1 MTLLPAENTEWP
13 PRSVAG
19 RYRRMKLPRAWYSGD
34 PGQLRSAYGTKSAT
48 RAGGM
53 RTTLN
58 PGGGVQRIIGTNS
71 DSFWAD
77 SPSTELDTRRH
88 LPIAQDIATISADQL
103 FSDPPT
109 IRVLG
114 PLDAEGKPTL
124 ETRAA
129 QQRLDRNLSKC
140 RFESTLIAAAEIA
153 SALGSIGLRVAFD
166 KGAAAIAGR
175 PVIAKVTADAVIPHY
190 SWGQLVGVTFWQVV
204 QQDTERD
211 EVWRHLEVH
220 EAGTGMVY
228 HGLYKGDTASIGERM
243 PLDAQKATEHLAK
256 AVNKDGG
263 IRVVSAGTGK
273 TATSIPNMLPDPADL
288 SDEAGR
294 SDFTLPV
301 MDLFDAA
308 DKAYT
313 QLMDEVDDA
322 KSRLLIA
329 DSMLERGKPGQG
341 VTFDA
346 SQRIFQKVKV
356 PPSEKDGGGLPIEK
370 VQFEMRVE
378 QYLSLIDALTHKAI
392 DAAGFN
398 PNTERDQDGAAMT
411 ATEVSARNLKSRT
424 TRDKKVRYWE
434 GELEE
439 LLTTFLLVDVEQF
452 APWEQVETTT
462 TTTAP
467 DGTEQTSTTVQSVR
481 VQAFPVEVQFPE
493 AVQPTLRELAE
504 TAKMLREAGESV
516 MEVQRVLHPDW
527 TERELREN
535 VEAIQAA
542 ASVIDPV
549 SFGTAGAG
557 MGPGD
562 GV

>member
-1 MTLLPAENTEWP
+1 MSALLPADNTEWP
-13 PRSVAG
+13 PRSAAG

-58 PGGGVQRIIGTNS
+58 PGGGQQRIIGTNV

-103 FSDPPT
+103 FSDPPA
-109 IRVLG
+109 IRVKG
-114 PLDAEGKPTL
+114 PTDAEGQPTL
-124 ETRAA
+124 EVRAA
-129 QQRLDRNLSKC
+129 QQRLDWVLAKC
-140 RFESTLIAAAEIA
+140 RFDSLLIASAEIA
-153 SALGSIGLRVAFD
+153 SALGSIGLRIAFD
-166 KGAAAIAGR
+166 KTAAAISGR
-175 PVIAKVTADAVIPHY
+175 PIIAKVTADAVIPHY
-190 SWGQLVGVTFWQVV
+190 SWGQLIGVTFWQVV
-204 QQDTERD
+204 QQDNERD

-228 HGLYKGDTASIGERM
+228 HGLYKGDTASLGERQ
-243 PLDAQKATEHLAK
+243 PLDAQKATAHLAK
-256 AVNKDGG
+256 LVDDQGG
-263 IRVVSAGTGK
+263 IRVVTAGTGK

-356 PPSEKDGGGLPIEK
+356 PPAEKDGGGLPIEK
-370 VQFEMRVE
+370 VQFEMRVTE
-378 QYLSLIDALTHKAI
+378 YLALIDALTYKAI

-398 PNTERDQDGAAMT
+398 PNTEKSDDAGDMT
-411 ATEVSARNLKSRT
+411 ATEYSGKNTKTRS

-434 GELEE
+434 SELEE
-439 LLTTFLLVDVEQF
+439 LLTTLLLVDVEQF
-452 APWEQVETTT
+452 APFEQVEITTGEGD
-462 TTTAP
+462 A
-467 DGTEQTSTTVQSVR
+467 QTTTVQSVK
-481 VQAFPVEVQFPE
+481 VQPFPVEVQFPE

-504 TAKMLREAGESV
+504 TGKALREAGESV
-516 MEVQRVLHPDW
+516 LEVQRVLHPDW
-527 TERELREN
+527 TERKLREN
-535 VEAIQAA
+535 VALIQSA

-549 SFGTAGAG
+549 SFGVGG
-557 MGPGD
+557 QGVGPGD
-562 GV
+562 GA

>member
-1 MTLLPAENTEWP
+1 MSALLPEDNTQWP
-13 PRSVAG
+13 PASAAG

-34 PGQLRSAYGTKSAT
+34 PGQLRSAYGVKVAT
-48 RAGGM
+48 RAGGL

-58 PGGGVQRIIGTNS
+58 PGGGAQRVIGTNA

-77 SPSTELDTRRH
+77 NPTSELDTRRH

-109 IRVLG
+109 VRVMG
-114 PLDAEGKPTL
+114 PTDAEGRPSI

-129 QQRLDRNLSKC
+129 QQRLDRVLELC
-140 RFESTLIAAAEIA
+140 RWDSLLIASAEIA
-153 SALGSIGLRVAFD
+153 SALGSTGLRIAFD
-166 KGAAAIAGR
+166 KTAAAIADR
-175 PVIAKVTADAVIPHY
+175 PVIARVTADAVIPHY

-204 QQDTERD
+204 RQDRERD

-228 HGLYKGDTASIGERM
+228 HGLYKGDTASIGERQR
-243 PLDAQKATEHLAK
+243 LDAQPATAHLGTEDDPMG
-256 AVNKDGG
+256 VGG
-263 IRVVSAGTGK
+263 IRVVSAGRGK
-273 TATSIPNMLPDPADL
+273 TATSIPNMLPDPMDL
-288 SDEAGR
+288 NDEAGR

-329 DSMLERGKPGQG
+329 DSMLERGKAGQG
-341 VTFDA
+341 VSFDPN
-346 SQRIFQKVKV
+346 QRIFNRVKM
-356 PPSEKDGGGLPIEK
+356 PPQEKEGGGLPIEK
-370 VQFEMRVE
+370 VQFEMRVTE
-378 QYLSLIDALTHKAI
+378 YLALIDALTWKAI

-398 PNTERDQDGAAMT
+398 PNTEREGDGAAMT
-411 ATEVSARNLKSRT
+411 ATEVSSRNLKSRT

-439 LLTTFLLVDVEQF
+439 LLTTLLLVDVEQF
-452 APWEQVETTT
+452 APWVQVETTRGEGD
-462 TTTAP
+462 A
-467 DGTEQTSTTVQSVR
+467 QVSTVESVR
-481 VQAFPVEVQFPE
+481 VQAFPVQVQFPE

-504 TAKMLREAGESV
+504 TASALREAGESV
-516 MEVQRVLHPDW
+516 LEIQRVLHPDW
-527 TERELREN
+527 SERQLRDN
-535 VEAIQAA
+535 VDLIQRA

-549 SFGTAGAG
+549 SFGAAGAG
-557 MGPGD
+557 VGPGD

>member
-1 MTLLPAENTEWP
+1 MSALLPADNTEWP

-58 PGGGVQRIIGTNS
+58 PGGGHQRIIGTNT

-77 SPSTELDTRRH
+77 NPSTELDTRRH

-109 IRVLG
+109 IRVKG
-114 PLDAEGKPTL
+114 PTDAQGKPTL

-129 QQRLDRNLSKC
+129 QQRLDYVLAKC
-140 RFESTLIAAAEIA
+140 RFDSLLIAAAEIA

-166 KGAAAIAGR
+166 KNAAAIAGR

-204 QQDTERD
+204 RQDTERD

-228 HGLYKGDTASIGERM
+228 HALYKGDTASIGERQR
-243 PLDAQKATEHLAK
+243 LDAQPATAHLATEADPTG
-256 AVNKDGG
+256 ANG
-263 IRVVSAGTGK
+263 IRVVSAGSGK

-329 DSMLERGKPGQG
+329 DSMLERGKAGQG

-346 SQRIFQKVKV
+346 NQRIFQKVKV

-370 VQFEMRVE
+370 VQFEMRVAE
-378 QYLSLIDALTHKAI
+378 YLQLIDALTYKAI

-439 LLTTFLLVDVEQF
+439 LLTTLALVDVEQF
-452 APWEQVETTT
+452 APWEQVEVTNGEGENAT
-462 TTTAP
+462 
-467 DGTEQTSTTVQSVR
+467 TTVQSVR

-516 MEVQRVLHPDW
+516 LEVQRVLHPDW
-527 TERELREN
+527 SERELQEN
-535 VEAIQAA
+535 VASIQSA

-549 SFGTAGAG
+549 SFGTAGQG
-557 MGPGD
+557 VGPGD
-562 GV
+562 GI